1 MQTLKTIDRQIRY
14 LEKVLAQGGRWQKGF
29 SKSGSLK
36 TVEHGALLPMNFKP
50 LSPEAKSE
58 VEAEITR
65 LRKLAGHPVYFAH
78 RLIHTGDKKYWGN
91 TGPARRTA
99 DQNGNLIYVNRQ
111 NETTV

>member
-1 MQTLKTIDRQIRY
+1 MQTLKKIDRHIRH
-14 LEKVLAQGGRWQKGF
+14 LEKVLAQSGKWQKRF
-29 SKSGSLK
+29 SQSGSLK
-36 TVEHGALLPMNFKP
+36 NVEHVALLPMTFKR
-50 LSPEAKSE
+50 LSPEAQSE

-78 RLIHTGDKKYWGN
+78 RLIHAGDKKYWGN
-91 TGPARRTA
+91 TGPARRAA